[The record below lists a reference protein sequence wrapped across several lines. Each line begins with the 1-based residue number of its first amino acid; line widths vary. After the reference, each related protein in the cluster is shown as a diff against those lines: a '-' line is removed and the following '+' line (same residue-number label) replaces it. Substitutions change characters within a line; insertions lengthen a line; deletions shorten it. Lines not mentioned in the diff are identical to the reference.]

1 MPGLDYRISER
12 SEGIK
17 RPILDQAWYEQAA
30 VVIESSYTRP
40 EERLEKLNEIWGE
53 YLLLSKGFNA
63 PPQALV
69 VDIKITDDMFR
80 QAMDNAF
87 QETMGL
93 SLEQVVKYAK
103 EMMKNGTN
111 ETQAAAAD
119 AEQLG

>member
-1 MPGLDYRISER
+1 MPGLDYKGCER

-17 RPILDQAWYEQAA
+17 RTILDQTWYEQAA

-53 YLLLSKGFNA
+53 YLLLSKGYRL
-63 PPQALV
+63 PPQTMV
-69 VDIKITDDMFR
+69 VDIKITEDKFR
-80 QAMDNAF
+80 QAMDSAL
-87 QETMGL
+87 QETTGL
-93 SLEQVVKYAK
+93 SLEQVMKYAK

-111 ETQAAAAD
+111 EAQAAAAD